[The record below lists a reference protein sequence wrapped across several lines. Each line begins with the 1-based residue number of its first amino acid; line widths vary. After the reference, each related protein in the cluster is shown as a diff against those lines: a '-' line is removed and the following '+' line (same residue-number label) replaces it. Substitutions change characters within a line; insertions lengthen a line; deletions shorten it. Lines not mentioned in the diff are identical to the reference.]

1 MSAPVFLAGAAY
13 VLGDPRPIA
22 SLETPQNA
30 RVVSLLHEE
39 GLRDFRRSS
48 LSAGELAAR
57 ALARSLDAWG
67 GDPREIDLVI
77 YCTERV
83 GRLDRTP
90 LDFTALCS
98 ANGISNTPVIALSLG
113 NCANLIPGLRTA
125 RALLAAE
132 GLRNVA
138 VVTASICHSEADRVA
153 YADLTALSDG
163 AAACIVTA
171 QPETAQFAI
180 LGIGHAGNPRLRR
193 LNDGGDR
200 AQMLVGVAAGVKRAF
215 RMAVEDA
222 GVEPGSVAA
231 MLSTYTN
238 RSAITF
244 FASTCGITADRV
256 YTETLADLGHSYA
269 ADPLIH
275 LVDSAG
281 WRQTNFAD
289 ATFCLLAQSLATW
302 GAAVMRPLTT

>member
-1 MSAPVFLAGAAY
+1 MAGAAY

-22 SLETPQNA
+22 TLKTAENA
-30 RVVSLLHEE
+30 QIVSLLLEE
-39 GLRDFRRSS
+39 GLRDFRRSA
-48 LSAGELAAR
+48 LSAGELAAG
-57 ALARSLDAWG
+57 ALARSLGAWG

-83 GRLDRTP
+83 GTLDRTP
-90 LDFTALCS
+90 LDFSRLCS
-98 ANGISNTPVIALSLG
+98 ANGISNTPVMALSLG

-125 RALLAAE
+125 RALVAAE
-132 GLRNVA
+132 GLRNIA
-138 VVTASICHSEADRVA
+138 VVTSSICHSEADRVA
-153 YADLTALSDG
+153 YDDVTALSDG

-171 QPETAQFAI
+171 RPEAAQFAI

-193 LNDGGDR
+193 LNEGGDR

-215 RMAVEDA
+215 RIAVEDA
-222 GVEPGSVAA
+222 GVEPASVRA
-231 MLSTYTN
+231 MLSTYTT

-244 FASTCGITADRV
+244 FASTCGIAADRV
-256 YTETLADLGHSYA
+256 YTESLADLGHCYA

-281 WRQTNFAD
+281 WRETNFAG
-289 ATFCLLAQSLATW
+289 ARFCLLAQSIATW
-302 GAAVMRPLTT
+302 GAAVMEPLPT